1 MLRTAK
7 QRNRAQGDGSG
18 DRAQF
23 LVKVQAT
30 AQKLDPDQKGIPV
43 GQLTKGW
50 NGAYLK
56 KHPETKDLIYQ
67 ALGAL
72 SDRGLGELMLSSGN
86 RQGFRYRWIE
96 PVAV

>member
-1 MLRTAK
+1 MKAAYTLCRQLMLRTAK

-30 AQKLDPDQKGIPV
+30 AQKLDPGQKGIPV

-67 ALGAL
+67 ALGLRCLTVGSACW
-72 SDRGLGELMLSSGN
+72 S
-86 RQGFRYRWIE
+86 
-96 PVAV
+96 